1 MNHPHTLETAGEPA
15 DDNQNCCSACGAPL
29 DTAVYCF
36 SCQTI
41 QKDPVADH
49 FQLFGLPRD
58 YDIDRSRLDAI
69 YERLSLVLQPDFFA
83 TADPGVKKVADLLAA
98 QLNDG
103 YRVLSSDPARAAYL
117 VRLWASGRDLDTK
130 MLPDGFLQEMFL
142 LQEEVDEWEESD
154 REGLERLRGIVDAG
168 LKEGRS
174 QQAALFA
181 SAGDPPDVSRLQAIQ
196 TNLNQE
202 HYLVR
207 LWDRLKGIEH

>member
-1 MNHPHTLETAGEPA
+1 MNNPHTPETTGAPP
-15 DDNQNCCSACGAPL
+15 DSQNRCAACVAPL

-41 QKDPVADH
+41 QQDPAADH
-49 FQLFGLPRD
+49 FLFFGLPRG
-58 YDIDRSRLDAI
+58 YEIDRGRLDAI
-69 YERLSLVLQPDFFA
+69 YEQLSLALHPDFFA
-83 TADPGVKKVADLLAA
+83 TADPSDKKMTDHLAA
-98 QLNDG
+98 RLNDG

-117 VRLWASGRDLDTK
+117 VRLWAGGRDLDTK
-130 MLPDGFLQEMFL
+130 MLPEGFLQQMFL

-168 LKEGRS
+168 LKETRS
-174 QQAALFA
+174 HRAALFA
-181 SAGDPPDVSRLQAIQ
+181 SAGDPPEASRLQAIQ